1 MLTDSA
7 STPILRIGQ
16 ATPVSEQGTLVNPC
30 RVDLVASPWR
40 DAVDTLMRL
49 CRNAWGESLHSLY
62 LRGSVPRGTAVE
74 HRSDIDAVC
83 VLVAPP
89 PSSAPAEAAQISRTI
104 RMRYPF
110 CVAVDLRLIT
120 QRALMD
126 PDRSAN
132 LRFLLKTQGLC
143 IEGDDLTAQW
153 APPTL
158 SEARMTLRALP
169 SALAATRA
177 SLAGPPGMPEEAR
190 IRLCRWVTKKIVRA
204 GFERVAER
212 ERAYTRDLYPCWEAF
227 ARHAPEMAQPMYEVL
242 ALAIHPCFD
251 TARINAALPVGDWV
265 VQASK
270 LV

>member
-1 MLTDSA
+1 LADCA

-16 ATPVSEQGTLVNPC
+16 LTPVSNQGTLVNPC
-30 RVDLVASPWR
+30 RADLVASPWQE
-40 DAVDTLMRL
+40 AVDMLMRL
-49 CRNAWGESLHSLY
+49 CRRAWGESLHSLY

-89 PSSAPAEAAQISRTI
+89 PSSVPTEAAQIGRTI
-104 RMRYPF
+104 CLHHPF
-110 CVAVDLRLIT
+110 CVAVDLRVIT
-120 QRALMD
+120 QQALMD

-158 SEARMTLRALP
+158 SEARMTLRGLP

-177 SLAGPPGMPEEAR
+177 SLAAQPGLPDAAR

-227 ARHAPEMAQPMYEVL
+227 ARHSPEMAQPMYGVL
-242 ALAIHPCFD
+242 ALAINPCFD
-251 TARINAALPVGDWV
+251 TARISAALPVGDWV
-265 VQASK
+265 VRAQ
-270 LV
+270 

>member
-30 RVDLVASPWR
+30 RADLVASPWR
-40 DAVDTLMRL
+40 DAVDMLVRL
-49 CRNAWGESLHSLY
+49 CKSAWGESLHSLY

-89 PSSAPAEAAQISRTI
+89 PSSVSIEAAQIGRTI
-104 RMRYPF
+104 RLHYPF
-110 CVAVDLRLIT
+110 CVAVDLRVIAR
-120 QRALMD
+120 QALMD

-132 LRFLLKTQGLC
+132 LRFLLKIQGLC

-177 SLAGPPGMPEEAR
+177 SLAEQPGLPEAAR
-190 IRLCRWVTKKIVRA
+190 MRLCRWITKKIVRA

-227 ARHAPEMAQPMYEVL
+227 ARHTPEMAQPMYEVL
-242 ALAIHPCFD
+242 ALAVNPCFD
-251 TARINAALPVGDWV
+251 AARISAALPVGDWIV
-265 VQASK
+265 RTQQSV
-270 LV
+270 